1 MALLDSL
8 RYRSFA
14 FLWSGQ
20 AVSRFGDSLYR
31 VALSWWVFEV
41 IGSPE
46 AMGTIQALAFAPM
59 LIFMLVGGVMVDRMP
74 RLRVMLGADILSGL
88 VILSVAALAF
98 SGQLQLWHLFVASV
112 LFGFVESFFYPAYN
126 AVVPDLVPETAR
138 PSANSLTR
146 LGHDITGVAGPAVGA
161 WIVQVGGTAMGF
173 LLNGLSFI
181 LASVMIVPVLL
192 TGGEPVR
199 TRPARTSALRDLGE
213 GVKEVTANPWLWI
226 TIAVFGLINI
236 TAGSPASV
244 AMPFLVGD
252 NLNAD
257 VGVLGL
263 FHSMFAAGSILAAL
277 GLGRL
282 KRIRRRGLLAYGATL
297 LNGVV
302 TLMYGLVPSIPVLM
316 VVSLLR
322 GVAVSVFGL
331 IWINTLQEMVPR
343 EKLGRVTSIDALG
356 SFVLLPIGLA
366 LVGWATAAFGAPAV
380 FIAGGLL
387 TVVMALVPLLHPAI
401 RNLD

>member
-8 RYRSFA
+8 RYRAFA

-31 VALSWWVFEV
+31 VALQWWVFEV

-59 LIFMLVGGVMVDRMP
+59 LIFVLIGGVMVDRLP

-88 VILSVAALAF
+88 VILAVAALAF
-98 SGQLQLWHLFVASV
+98 TGQLQLWHLFVASV

-173 LLNGLSFI
+173 ALNGLSFI
-181 LASVMIVPVLL
+181 LASLMIVPVLL

-199 TRPARTSALRDLGE
+199 TRPARTSAMRDLGD
-213 GVKEVTANPWLWI
+213 GVKEVMASPWLWI

-252 NLNAD
+252 YLNAD

-302 TLMYGLVPSIPVLM
+302 TLMYGLVPSIPVL
-316 VVSLLR
+316 VIASLLR
-322 GVAVSVFGL
+322 GLSVSVFGL

-387 TVVMALVPLLHPAI
+387 TVVLAVVPLLHPAI

>member
-59 LIFMLVGGVMVDRMP
+59 LIFVLIGGVMVDRMP

>member
-1 MALLDSL
+1 
-8 RYRSFA
+8 
-14 FLWSGQ
+14 
-20 AVSRFGDSLYR
+20 
-31 VALSWWVFEV
+31 
-41 IGSPE
+41 
-46 AMGTIQALAFAPM
+46 
-59 LIFMLVGGVMVDRMP
+59 
-74 RLRVMLGADILSGL
+74 
-88 VILSVAALAF
+88 
-98 SGQLQLWHLFVASV
+98 
-112 LFGFVESFFYPAYN
+112 
-126 AVVPDLVPETAR
+126 
-138 PSANSLTR
+138 
-146 LGHDITGVAGPAVGA
+146 
-161 WIVQVGGTAMGF
+161 
-173 LLNGLSFI
+173 
-181 LASVMIVPVLL
+181 
-192 TGGEPVR
+192 
-199 TRPARTSALRDLGE
+199 
-213 GVKEVTANPWLWI
+213 
-226 TIAVFGLINI
+226 
-236 TAGSPASV
+236 
-244 AMPFLVGD
+244 MPFLVGD

>member
-98 SGQLQLWHLFVASV
+98 TGQLQLWHLFVASV